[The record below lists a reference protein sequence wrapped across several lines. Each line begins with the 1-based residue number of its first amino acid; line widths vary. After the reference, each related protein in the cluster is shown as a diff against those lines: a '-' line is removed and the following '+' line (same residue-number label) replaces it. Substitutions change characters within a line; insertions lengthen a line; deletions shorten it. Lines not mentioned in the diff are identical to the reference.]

1 MYQNEI
7 YVAGGERDW
16 TSILQ
21 IVEVYNLE
29 GRVWREIQLM
39 KQGRYL
45 PTMAVINGN
54 LSVYGGHGN
63 SSSSMEVYTEE
74 GWVES
79 RMKYNHDGHAGVI
92 IEVSA
97 AVKTTAVL
105 LGGGNGK
112 CFLFSSNPL
121 K

>member
-7 YVAGGERDW
+7 YVAGGERGW
-16 TSILQ
+16 TSKLQ
-21 IVEVYNLE
+21 TVEVYNLE

-79 RMKYNHDGHAGVI
+79 SMKYNHDGHAGVI
-92 IEVSA
+92 IEVYT
-97 AVKTTAVL
+97 VIPTQ
-105 LGGGNGK
+105 
-112 CFLFSSNPL
+112 
-121 K
+121 